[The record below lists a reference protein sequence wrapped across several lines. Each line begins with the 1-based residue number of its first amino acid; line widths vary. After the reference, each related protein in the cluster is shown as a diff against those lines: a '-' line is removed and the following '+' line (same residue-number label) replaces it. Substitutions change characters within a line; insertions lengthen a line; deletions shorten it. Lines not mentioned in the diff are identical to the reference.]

1 MNTDQ
6 KSNPVIIRVNLANYT
21 ADEVKDALA
30 FQKLKNEIIGLAEK
44 WDEYAKAQAI
54 AKEKWFRHQGID
66 VYTVKVYP
74 NGSHNLMGVPP
85 DNPNEFVRLKR
96 SHRVFETMV
105 DWTNTTSP
113 ACQHGV
119 RPLTLLNPL
128 GLRRGQQK
136 GTSG

>member
-1 MNTDQ
+1 M
-6 KSNPVIIRVNLANYT
+6 ANYT

-96 SHRVFETMV
+96 SHRVSSKRWSTGR
-105 DWTNTTSP
+105 T
-113 ACQHGV
+113 Q
-119 RPLTLLNPL
+119 
-128 GLRRGQQK
+128 LRRRAS
-136 GTSG
+136 TALDH